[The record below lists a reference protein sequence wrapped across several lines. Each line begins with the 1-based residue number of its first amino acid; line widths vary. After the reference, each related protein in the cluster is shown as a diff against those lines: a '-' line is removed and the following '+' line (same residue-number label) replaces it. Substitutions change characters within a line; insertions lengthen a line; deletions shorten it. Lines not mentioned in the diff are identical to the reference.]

1 MNRWRIAGLVLLA
14 IFASWFALRSCA
26 PAPPPAPSEPAPP
39 REHFHAAKALSVRV
53 SYADAAAASD
63 DLDWLQRE
71 LRYLLIH
78 GQMRVAPVDA
88 SAYALQ
94 IELTQALPSQA
105 TLKLVAPGGTVE
117 RTQSIELQ
125 QQPLAVLRELAT
137 VLPEFLGAAPARND
151 WLSLLGTE
159 DADAYQDYLR
169 SSNEVLGRQGQG
181 FVRPRL
187 AEGSPTIDRLETLTQ
202 RHPRFARA
210 WGLLSIAYLSLGG
223 KDESSLTQLADA
235 AAERALAL
243 DATLTDAQAAEGL
256 VHLRRSEW
264 SAALEQFEKT
274 LTVDANAAAAL
285 EGLACLLV
293 DVGHDA
299 AALPI
304 ARRAVAVQPGN
315 AGAREC
321 LIYAELAGGL
331 DPTAAATTSLP
342 MAAKQVIA
350 MNAMLKGEHALAR
363 SVLSAQGSTQ
373 PAWIASWLNAATD
386 ERKTSQAL
394 QAVTAAA
401 SEQAI
406 DPVTEVVCGAGLR
419 QADFVFNRL
428 SRLHKQNQPLPLR
441 VLWLP
446 QTRYLREHQRFE
458 EIVTTAALS
467 PFWQDHGAPDA
478 CSTEPDTYGCSIK
491 NKGQKSD

>member
-1 MNRWRIAGLVLLA
+1 MNRWRVAGLILLA
-14 IFASWFALRSCA
+14 IFASWLALRSCTS
-26 PAPPPAPSEPAPP
+26 APPPVPPEPTPP
-39 REHFHAAKALSVRV
+39 RELFHAAKALSVHV
-53 SYADAAAASD
+53 SYADAATASD

-78 GQMRVAPVDA
+78 GQMRVAPVD
-88 SAYALQ
+88 SPAYALQ
-94 IELTQALPSQA
+94 VELAQALPSRA

-117 RTQSIELQ
+117 RTQSIELRER
-125 QQPLAVLRELAT
+125 PLDALRELAR
-137 VLPEFLGAAPARND
+137 VLPAFLDAAPARHD
-151 WLSLLGTE
+151 WLSLLGTD
-159 DADAYQDYLR
+159 DADAYQDYLH
-169 SSNEVLGRQGQG
+169 SSDEVLGRQGQG

-210 WGLLSIAYLSLGG
+210 WALLSIAYLGLGG
-223 KDESSLTQLADA
+223 KDQSSLTQLADT
-235 AAERALAL
+235 AAERALTL

-274 LTVDANAAAAL
+274 LTVDANAAPAL

-321 LIYAELAGGL
+321 LVYAELAAGV
-331 DPTAAATTSLP
+331 DPAASASLPLAAT
-342 MAAKQVIA
+342 QVIA
-350 MNAMLKGEHALAR
+350 MNAMLKGDHELAR
-363 SVLSAQGSTQ
+363 SVLPSAGSTR
-373 PAWIASWLNAATD
+373 PAWIATWLNAASD
-386 ERKTSQAL
+386 ERRTSQAL

-401 SEQAI
+401 SDQAI

-446 QTRYLREHQRFE
+446 QTRYLREHPRFE

-467 PFWQDHGAPDA
+467 PFWQDHGAPDV
-478 CSTEPDTYGCSIK
+478 CSAEPDTYGCNVK
-491 NKGQKSD
+491 PQK